1 MSVAKK
7 MYKDSPRLARGE
19 EGGEMEVTRHKSE
32 HMEKHGG
39 TAGTEEAIPHHVRHA
54 HERNAMHA
62 KHVHEKMQMHHRH
75 EHEHGMHDHAGH
87 GDKGE
92 MHGRHHAEHTVMH
105 KQHEKEMQDM
115 MSRHEGEGG
124 DTGPETGG
132 GQVSKVENQE

>member
-39 TAGTEEAIPHHVRHA
+39 TAGTEEAIPHPVRHA
-54 HERNAMHA
+54 HERNAMHK
-62 KHVHEKMQMHHRH
+62 KHATEHMELHHRH
-75 EHEHGMHDHAGH
+75 MHEHHMADHHGH
-87 GDKGE
+87 DKGE
-92 MHGRHHAEHTVMH
+92 MHGRHHAERTATH
-105 KQHEKEMQDM
+105 KMHEKEMQDM

-124 DTGPETGG
+124 ADMGPETGG